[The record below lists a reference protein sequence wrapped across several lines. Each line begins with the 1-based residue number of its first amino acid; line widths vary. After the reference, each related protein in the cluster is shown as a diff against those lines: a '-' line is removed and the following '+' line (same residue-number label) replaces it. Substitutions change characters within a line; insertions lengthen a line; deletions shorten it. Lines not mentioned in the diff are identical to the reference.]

1 MSREYRL
8 FLEDMR
14 TACEKIVRF
23 SQGLT
28 SAEFLADAKTH
39 DAVMR
44 NLEII
49 GEAAKHIPEE
59 VRKRN
64 PSVPWRKISGFR
76 DVAAHE
82 YFGIDVD
89 VVWNLII
96 HEVPILLEELK
107 RLPA

>member
-14 TACEKIVRF
+14 AACEKTLRF

-28 SAEFLADAKTH
+28 LAEFLADAKTH

-44 NLEII
+44 NLEVI

-59 VRKRN
+59 VRQQN

-82 YFGIDVD
+82 YFGIDTD
-89 VVWNLII
+89 VVWSLIT
-96 HEVPILLEELK
+96 HEVPALLEELK
-107 RLPA
+107 RLSV

>member
-14 TACEKIVRF
+14 TACEKIARF
-23 SQGLT
+23 SEGLT
-28 SAEFLADAKTH
+28 LAEFLADAKTH

-59 VRKRN
+59 VRKRH

-76 DVAAHE
+76 DIAAHE
-82 YFGIDVD
+82 YFGIDTD
-89 VVWNLII
+89 VVWNLIL
-96 HEVPILLEELK
+96 HEVPALLEELK